1 MERVVIAGSEEV
13 PWDGVAWV
21 EGEHG
26 DNSGGVEEQAKV
38 DGGGEVVEVD
48 GAISATGG
56 REVTQRSGP
65 VWVG

>member
-1 MERVVIAGSEEV
+1 MERVIIAGGEEV

-21 EGEHG
+21 EGERG
-26 DNSGGVEEQAKV
+26 DSSGGDEEQAKV
-38 DGGGEVVEVD
+38 DGGGEVIEVD

-56 REVTQRSGP
+56 REVTQWPGP